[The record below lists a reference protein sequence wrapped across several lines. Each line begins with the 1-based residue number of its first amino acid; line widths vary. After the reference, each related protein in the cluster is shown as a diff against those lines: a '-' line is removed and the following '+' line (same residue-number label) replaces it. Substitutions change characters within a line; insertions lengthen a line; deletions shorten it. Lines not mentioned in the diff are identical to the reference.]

1 MMNRENKKYYVVA
14 ICSIHK
20 ERVLVECEDET
31 SANEL
36 KNSWLSDATKK
47 RITVRPVKPRF
58 KYVDITKEVFI

>member
-1 MMNRENKKYYVVA
+1 MNTEKNKYFVVA

-36 KNSWLSDATKK
+36 KRSWLRDATKK
-47 RITVRPVKPRF
+47 CITVRPVKPRF